1 MEISWFHSGQAIVRS
16 SFLPFAWATH
26 FGRDRAG
33 IPLSAVF
40 SLCFLSVIPLNKLI
54 EYGACQLST
63 YCRHRRWLGQLIQ
76 VTLNNALVVALCIS
90 LLVHHELRLL
100 QSTIIGITVLRLLVV
115 PGLSLLVAASRSTV
129 SPTDRAHEYEH
140 DRQARQGR
148 GQHPS
153 DGSRHDEEDNEE
165 HQVHQTLLTVA
176 SLALVLPALFFAGL
190 DKREIAPTSNTRE
203 ELVSISQGIAV
214 ILLSTY
220 ICAILFFHPTHQEPP
235 SPLHPPASS
244 PPPIS
249 IPLPSTSHAQ
259 HNHNLLFQPPYPI
272 TKEHEHP
279 QRRPTVHV
287 QPEPQINIAAC
298 ILLILVSLI
307 SMCITTYFLVSAVH
321 AMHTSSSSSLRSVRV
336 QAELLALIV
345 LPIICIA
352 GDLLL
357 YLFYFFQ
364 CIASA
369 LSCKFTSTTTTDTN
383 TNITTTTHTYPS
395 SHPTPPSSP
404 SSRLALQL
412 TTQFLLF
419 WTPCFLFICS
429 LISLATPRWGTP
441 PSSLLLLFDVFEV
454 GILLAAWLLA
464 SWCYCAGEDRGDGH
478 GEGSWDSERRGQG
491 VDVRKESRR
500 VKRAQGALMIIFY
513 VMIAITAWSYPGQP
527 EFNRLLLSTT
537 TSNSPNT
544 RDGGAPSVTSFAS
557 TLEPLSVVQTH
568 LPPTTA
574 TVLPL
579 APTQGTAREG
589 DGDIEDDDDEF
600 EDEEY
605 VIGEDE
611 DSEFDDRLVDVL
623 RLLVHVV

>member
-1 MEISWFHSGQAIVRS
+1 MGYPFWARQSGDTALRS
-16 SFLPFAWATH
+16 IF
-26 FGRDRAG
+26 
-33 IPLSAVF
+33 I
-40 SLCFLSVIPLNKLI
+40 
-54 EYGACQLST
+54 
-63 YCRHRRWLGQLIQ
+63 
-76 VTLNNALVVALCIS
+76 ALVVALCIS

-190 DKREIAPTSNTRE
+190 DKRAFNNLNLPSVVKCTQYYDNRRNRADLEHTRRAG
-203 ELVSISQGIAV
+203 LDKPGDSCHPS
-214 ILLSTY
+214 
-220 ICAILFFHPTHQEPP
+220 FHEPP